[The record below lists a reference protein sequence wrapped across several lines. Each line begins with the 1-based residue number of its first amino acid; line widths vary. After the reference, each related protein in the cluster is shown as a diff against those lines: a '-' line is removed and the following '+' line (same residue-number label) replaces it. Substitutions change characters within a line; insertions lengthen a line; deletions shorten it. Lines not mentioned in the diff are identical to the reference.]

1 MLLTGPMRVIK
12 GGPLFQPMRHDVAK
26 AELGTKRVDPE
37 TGKKFYDLNKDP
49 IVSPFTGIS
58 YPRSY
63 FESGAA
69 PKARSANVTDDED
82 EEIED
87 ENAPNAEFVSL
98 EEADEEAS
106 GGAATS
112 DGDDDDV
119 EIGGDEADDVFIE
132 DEEEEGDDVTDII
145 GGVEDEES

>member
-1 MLLTGPMRVIK
+1 
-12 GGPLFQPMRHDVAK
+12 MRHDVAK

-49 IVSPFTGIS
+49 IVSPFTGVS

-63 FESGAA
+63 FESGPAA
-69 PKARSANVTDDED
+69 KARPANVADDED
-82 EEIED
+82 EVED
-87 ENAPNAEFVSL
+87 EVVEKDAEFVSL

-106 GGAATS
+106 GGVGAAVS
-112 DGDDDDV
+112 DDDDDV
-119 EIGGDEADDVFIE
+119 EIADDEVDDVFIE
-132 DEEEEGDDVTDII
+132 EEEEGDDVADII

>member
-1 MLLTGPMRVIK
+1 M
-12 GGPLFQPMRHDVAK
+12 AK

-49 IVSPFTGIS
+49 IVSPFTGVS

-63 FESGAA
+63 FESGPAA
-69 PKARSANVTDDED
+69 KARPANVADDED
-82 EEIED
+82 EVED
-87 ENAPNAEFVSL
+87 EVVEKDAEFVSL

-106 GGAATS
+106 GGVSAAVS
-112 DGDDDDV
+112 DDDDDV
-119 EIGGDEADDVFIE
+119 EIADDEVDDVFIE
-132 DEEEEGDDVTDII
+132 EEEEGDDVADII